1 MKEVKLM
8 VPDDKFEFF
17 LNLIE
22 ELGYEISNLEDI
34 PERHKSI
41 VRRRIEQSKEEE
53 LLSWEEAREKFF
65 PKSPNE

>member
-8 VPDDKFEFF
+8 IPDDKLDFF

-22 ELGYEISNLEDI
+22 ELGYEISILEDI

-41 VRRRIEQSKEEE
+41 VRRRIEESKEEE
-53 LLSWEEAREKFF
+53 LLSWEEAREDFF